1 MNTILYRI
9 KTYRPTVTIK
19 DLAEYI
25 GRDKETLRSQI
36 DRCKAH
42 LSKEETE
49 LMKEWI
55 ESRIKELVKIK
66 LLIDKEL
73 N

>member
-36 DRCKAH
+36 DRCKAT
-42 LSKEETE
+42 LTKEETE

-55 ESRIKELVKIK
+55 ELRIKELVKIK

-73 N
+73 

>member
-36 DRCKAH
+36 DRCKAT
-42 LSKEETE
+42 LTKEETE

-73 N
+73 

>member
-25 GRDKETLRSQI
+25 GRDSDTFRSQV
-36 DRCKAH
+36 DRRKAKM
-42 LSKEETE
+42 SKEETE

-55 ESRIKELVKIK
+55 ELRIKELVKIK
-66 LLIDKEL
+66 LLIDKEI
-73 N
+73 

>member
-1 MNTILYRI
+1 MDTILYRI
-9 KTYRPTVTIK
+9 KIYRPTVTIK

-25 GRDKETLRSQI
+25 GRDSDTFRSQV
-36 DRCKAH
+36 DRRKAK
-42 LSKEETE
+42 LSQEEAE

-55 ESRIKELVKIK
+55 ELRIKELVKIK

-73 N
+73 

>member
-25 GRDKETLRSQI
+25 GRDSDTFRSQV
-36 DRCKAH
+36 DRRKAK
-42 LSKEETE
+42 LSQEEAE

-55 ESRIKELVKIK
+55 ELRIKELVKIK
-66 LLIDKEL
+66 LLIDKEI
-73 N
+73 

>member
-9 KTYRPTVTIK
+9 KIYRPTVTIK

-25 GRDKETLRSQI
+25 GRDSDTFRSQV
-36 DRCKAH
+36 DRRKAK
-42 LSKEETE
+42 LSQEEAE

-55 ESRIKELVKIK
+55 ELRIKELVKIK
-66 LLIDKEL
+66 LLIDKEI
-73 N
+73 

>member
-25 GRDKETLRSQI
+25 GRDSDTFRSQV
-36 DRCKAH
+36 DRRKAK

-66 LLIDKEL
+66 LLIDKEI
-73 N
+73 

>member
-25 GRDKETLRSQI
+25 GRDSDTFRSQV
-36 DRCKAH
+36 DRRKAT
-42 LSKEETE
+42 LTKEETE

-55 ESRIKELVKIK
+55 ELRIKELVKIK
-66 LLIDKEL
+66 LLIDKEI
-73 N
+73 

>member
-25 GRDKETLRSQI
+25 GRDSDTFRSQV
-36 DRCKAH
+36 DRRKAK
-42 LSKEETE
+42 LSQEETE

-55 ESRIKELVKIK
+55 ELRIKELVKIK

-73 N
+73 